1 MIPRFCIHLI
11 ILLLFFFVSE
21 RLIVFKSSSISA
33 IASTV
38 HPPHLVAC
46 VAVSPKRLR
55 TTSLRLPR
63 RSFVRQYTLHW
74 PDRTAPPCVSAGKC
88 HLHSWKQSAEISLWK
103 TSTSV
108 FYFYIKKK
116 NTLYAV
122 QNIWNIFV
130 SISSLFMKSEVWLWW
145 PNLLLLLCH
154 PWVFRYKYVYYTHFL
169 DALAILL
176 L

>member
-1 MIPRFCIHLI
+1 MACHQMHPSIAFCALHRPLHDTTFLHPSNYSSFV
-11 ILLLFFFVSE
+11 LLCIWTPNS
-21 RLIVFKSSSISA
+21 FKSSSISA

-108 FYFYIKKK
+108 FYFYIKKRK
-116 NTLYAV
+116 YTLC
-122 QNIWNIFV
+122 
-130 SISSLFMKSEVWLWW
+130 ST
-145 PNLLLLLCH
+145 
-154 PWVFRYKYVYYTHFL
+154 KYLKH
-169 DALAILL
+169 IC
-176 L
+176 